1 MKPFVFLDQEY
12 TDLNTLGMAF
22 AEHFK
27 SAISAIQEKE
37 FLSFIK
43 KFKKEKQECLRYL
56 FESRYLQSALSM
68 LIYHMTNDHLLV
80 LGGKAYQ
87 GIEAVLKSIKEDVN
101 ISIFLSD
108 KGISNTLLPILED
121 EKLKQDIIALEQ
133 NHADEFAIDYMQH
146 YFEGDSITNI
156 APMLNELFV
165 SSDERFGTA
174 TRLFSDE
181 KVQVVLAH
189 RFSLK
194 EVLQMRREPTVV
206 FSALK
211 LIKSEF
217 DLSLLMPVLEDTFYL
232 DFLKHLKEYKW
243 KKNAQ
248 YLLKELKVKEKF
260 LRKKKDKISFEV
272 LLHAHQELY
281 STYLRVVSE
290 YKKGNIIA
298 KSEAYALVL
307 PYAHTFIYQS
317 YVEGHV
323 LTLSNASEEAQSALK
338 TEYQLEKLS
347 HAIDQHQHF
356 SWVLL
361 FIEMLALIAL
371 AVCVVLSTTI
381 AALKETTFGKAQL
394 TLINIQGGLL
404 PILISGSIS
413 FGLIVFIFI
422 KNGISRSKFYKLC
435 KLEYYRNNEFILL
448 NKQKEEYAILQE
460 KEDQYAKTID
470 RFYRFYGAFAGGALA
485 ILLSVLIAGLIYSV
499 GLVPLAEDQSN
510 MIHLLKNVIFY
521 LPSLG
526 VVVIG
531 CLRHKKTVFSALLVV
546 LLGIGI
552 GFGMTLL
559 LGKM

>member
-12 TDLNTLGMAF
+12 TDLNALGLAF

-87 GIEAVLKSIKEDVN
+87 GIEDVLKSIKEDVN

-108 KGISNTLLPILED
+108 KGFSNTLLPTLED
-121 EKLKQDIIALEQ
+121 EKLKQDVIALEQ
-133 NHADEFAIDYMQH
+133 NHTDEFTIDYMEH
-146 YFEGDSITNI
+146 YFDQDSLGDITTMI
-156 APMLNELFV
+156 HELFV

-174 TRLFSDE
+174 IRLFSDE
-181 KVQVVLAH
+181 KIQFVLAH

-194 EVLQMRREPTVV
+194 EVLQMRSEPTVV

-211 LIKSEF
+211 LLKSEF
-217 DLSLLMPVLEDTFYL
+217 DIASLLPVLEDTFYL
-232 DFLKHLKEYKW
+232 DLLEHLKEFKW
-243 KKNAQ
+243 KKHSKS
-248 YLLKELKVKEKF
+248 LLKELNEKKKV
-260 LRKKKDKISFEV
+260 LRKKKDKISFEM
-272 LLHAHQELY
+272 LLNIHKELY
-281 STYLRVVSE
+281 SLYLKVVSE
-290 YKKGNIIA
+290 YQKGNMIA
-298 KSEAYALVL
+298 KNEAYALVL

-317 YVEGHV
+317 YVEGHA
-323 LTLSNASEEAQSALK
+323 LTLSPAAEEEQPVLK
-338 TEYQLEKLS
+338 AEYQLDQLRR
-347 HAIDQHQHF
+347 AISQHHHF
-356 SWVLL
+356 SWFMLI
-361 FIEMLALIAL
+361 IEILALIAL
-371 AVCVVLSTTI
+371 AVCVVLSFTI
-381 AALKETTFGKAQL
+381 DSLKDTAFGKAQL
-394 TLINIQGGLL
+394 TLINMQGGLL
-404 PILISGSIS
+404 PIIISGSIS

-422 KNGISRSKFYKLC
+422 KNGISRRKYYKLC
-435 KLEYYRNNEFILL
+435 KLEYYRNNESVLL
-448 NKQKEEYAILQE
+448 KKQQEEYAMLQE
-460 KEDQYAKTID
+460 KEEHYAKTID

-510 MIHLLKNVIFY
+510 MIQLLKNIIFY

-526 VVVIG
+526 VVAIG
-531 CLRHKKTVFSALLVV
+531 CLRHKKTAFSGLLAV

-552 GFGMTLL
+552 GVGMTLL